1 MVAGER
7 TATSLQLMMGLEEQ
21 QESLPLG
28 ARCLFPSWLVS
39 QVLRP
44 SSSQPS
50 PYAGGQFLL
59 I

>member
-7 TATSLQLMMGLEEQ
+7 RATSLQLMLGLEEQ
-21 QESLPLG
+21 QEFLPLG